1 MMTRKDFVMI
11 AEIINNIE
19 DKDTRNLVA
28 VNFAQ
33 SLKKT
38 NDRFDVQRVVTAC
51 TKNRK

>member
-1 MMTRKDFVMI
+1 MTRKDFVVI

-28 VNFAQ
+28 ANFAH

-38 NDRFDVQRVVTAC
+38 NDRFDVQRFVSAC
-51 TKNRK
+51 TKNKK

>member
-38 NDRFDVQRVVTAC
+38 NERFDVQRFVTAC
-51 TKNRK
+51 TKKRN